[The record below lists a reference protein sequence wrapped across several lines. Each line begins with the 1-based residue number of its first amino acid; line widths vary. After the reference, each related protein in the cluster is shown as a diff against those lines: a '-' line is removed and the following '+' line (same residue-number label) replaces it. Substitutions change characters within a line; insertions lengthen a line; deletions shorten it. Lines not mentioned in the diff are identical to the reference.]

1 VQCAELER
9 TRTKL
14 RQANKRIQQLE
25 QQIGAQFLV
34 GLHTTGDD
42 GSDDDYDEY
51 DTKPNSN
58 MDNQVHTHTHTSHS
72 VYSKL

>member
-1 VQCAELER
+1 VHYAELER

-34 GLHTTGDD
+34 GLHNNGDED
-42 GSDDDYDEY
+42 CSDDDDYY
-51 DTKPNSN
+51 NTKPNNN
-58 MDNQVHTHTHTSHS
+58 MDNQVDILS
-72 VYSKL
+72 LQ